1 MELSGVLAPAATP
14 FDPVSGEVD
23 LVALRAN
30 ARAWL
35 GTGLAGL
42 VLFGSTGEGVLLDED
57 ERERAL
63 AATREVVPGDRLLLA
78 GTGAES
84 TRAAIRMTRAAAGA
98 GADAVMVHPPA
109 YFRPLMTPEVLR
121 DHYRAVADA
130 SPVPVVLYAVP
141 PRFSTVEIPAGLVGE
156 LSQHPNII
164 GIKDSSGDLKNLAAL
179 ADACD
184 RRCAVLV
191 GSGDA
196 LYGALEVGAA
206 GGILAV
212 SLLAPDAC
220 ADLYRAYREGRTAEA
235 GRLQERLAPLHR
247 AVVGALGVP
256 GVKAALEEL
265 GMHGG
270 APRPPL
276 RPLRSQDREKVREAL
291 RAAGLGREED
301 AVAGSGRDS

>member
-1 MELSGVLAPAATP
+1 MELSGVLAPVTTP
-14 FDPVSGEVD
+14 FDPVTGEVER
-23 LVALRAN
+23 VALRAN
-30 ARAWL
+30 AREWVR
-35 GTGLAGL
+35 TGLAGL

-63 AATREVVPGDRLLLA
+63 AAVREVVPGDRLLLA

-84 TRAAIRMTRAAAGA
+84 TRATIRMTRTAAAA

-109 YFRPLMTPEVLR
+109 YFRPLMTPEALR

-141 PRFSTVEIPAGLVGE
+141 PRFSTLELPPGLVGE
-156 LSQHPNII
+156 LSRHPNIA

-179 ADACD
+179 SDACD

-212 SLLAPDAC
+212 ALLAPDAC
-220 ADLYRAYREGRTAEA
+220 AELYRAYREERFTEA

-270 APRPPL
+270 GPRPPL
-276 RPLRSQDREKVREAL
+276 KALREREREKVREAL
-291 RAAGLGREED
+291 RAAGL
-301 AVAGSGRDS
+301 AAGAGAPAGE